1 MIYYA
6 RIIASMLY
14 FDVALIIDNKHPFY
28 FYEHQQGGH

>member
-14 FDVALIIDNKHPFY
+14 FDVALIIDNKHPF
-28 FYEHQQGGH
+28 